1 MVSVR
6 NICILQVIVENGNVE
21 RTNPPVSSCSSLMH
35 PEGNI
40 PLEINPEFSFTICR
54 NQLSERFLM
63 GDYREK
69 LPFPITENI
78 IGAGFLIGNNRPTP
92 DLRGRP
98 ANGRSNCEI
107 RHSGIACDLCTTK
120 YDSAANVENDPALK
134 GTERNGAAFGSQC
147 SFTL

>member
-1 MVSVR
+1 MPNAIFKQDYLMEGCPVSHPCVMVSVR

-92 DLRGRP
+92 VLRHL
-98 ANGRSNCEI
+98 N
-107 RHSGIACDLCTTK
+107 
-120 YDSAANVENDPALK
+120 ANVRFRESQRSSRISQKVRLK
-134 GTERNGAAFGSQC
+134 LGKLQFYH
-147 SFTL
+147 